1 MQQLSHHRD
10 DRLQGFLPSLR
21 ELVIEGFDPGLV
33 SDRHQGRHIQ
43 GVSEVLIAGFGDASG
58 GVGGSGLFRFGV
70 QSCVCDPLGR
80 FHIFGQECHLGQD
93 SQGTFLGD
101 AGDGTE
107 ALIGT
112 PEGLVLLNQLQ
123 GLGFQV
129 LDAAFQVANMHRHIA
144 GDEAGAVDVVALGM
158 VAAIKKYRLIITM
171 PEGVSD
177 ERTRL
182 LKAYGA
188 EVVLTPA
195 EDGMRGA
202 IEKAWTLK
210 NKKCFIPMQF
220 ENPANPE
227 IHRQTTAR
235 EIIAQ
240 LKGVPDAF
248 VAGVGTGGTITGI
261 GETFKQA
268 RPDVLIVGVEP
279 ADSAVLSGGEPG
291 PTEIDGLGA
300 GMIPDVLNAEIL
312 DRVIAVSNSDARKMS
327 RRLAREE
334 GLLVGI
340 SSGAAVH
347 ATVAVASEMTPRQTV
362 ATVLCDT
369 GERYLGTFLFG

>member
-1 MQQLSHHRD
+1 MN
-10 DRLQGFLPSLR
+10 
-21 ELVIEGFDPGLV
+21 
-33 SDRHQGRHIQ
+33 
-43 GVSEVLIAGFGDASG
+43 AAK
-58 GVGGSGLFRFGV
+58 VG
-70 QSCVCDPLGR
+70 
-80 FHIFGQECHLGQD
+80 H
-93 SQGTFLGD
+93 T
-101 AGDGTE
+101 
-107 ALIGT
+107 
-112 PEGLVLLNQLQ
+112 
-123 GLGFQV
+123 V
-129 LDAAFQVANMHRHIA
+129 LDLVGSTPMVQLNRVGPAHGARIWAKLEFFNPAGSVKDRTALAMVEAAEKNGHLKSGMTIVEPTSGNTGIGLA
-144 GDEAGAVDVVALGM
+144 M

-195 EDGMRGA
+195 QDGMRGA

-210 NKKCFIPMQF
+210 NEKCFIPMQF

-240 LKGVPDAF
+240 LEGVPDAF

-347 ATVAVASEMTPRQTV
+347 ATVAVASEMAPRQTV

>member
-1 MQQLSHHRD
+1 MSHA
-10 DRLQGFLPSLR
+10 FMN
-21 ELVIEGFDPGLV
+21 
-33 SDRHQGRHIQ
+33 
-43 GVSEVLIAGFGDASG
+43 AAK
-58 GVGGSGLFRFGV
+58 VG
-70 QSCVCDPLGR
+70 
-80 FHIFGQECHLGQD
+80 H
-93 SQGTFLGD
+93 T
-101 AGDGTE
+101 
-107 ALIGT
+107 
-112 PEGLVLLNQLQ
+112 
-123 GLGFQV
+123 V
-129 LDAAFQVANMHRHIA
+129 LDLVGCTPMVQLNRVGSEHGARIWAKLEFFNPA
-144 GDEAGAVDVVALGM
+144 GSVKDRTALAMVVAAEKNGHLKPGMTIVEPTSGNTGIGLAM
-158 VAAIKKYRLIITM
+158 VAAIKQYRLIITM

-195 EDGMRGA
+195 QDGMRGA
-202 IEKAWTLK
+202 IEKAWTFK
-210 NKKCFIPMQF
+210 DENCFIPMQF

-279 ADSAVLSGGEPG
+279 ADSAVLSGGHPG

-300 GMIPDVLNAEIL
+300 GMIPDVLNTEIM
-312 DRVIAVSNSDARKMS
+312 DRVIAVSNSEARTMS
-327 RRLAREE
+327 KRLAREE

-347 ATVAVASEMTPRQTV
+347 ATTIIASEMTPHQTV